1 MKRIWIAAAA
11 VAALVTLSVPA
22 MANDN
27 QYNHNRGTGILN
39 GVLSLY
45 FGPSHVAPKYYHR
58 HGSHRSAHHHP
69 PGHHNNHHKVRRG
82 HHGQRHAA
90 IPQHRGH
97 GGARCYYRGHYT
109 WCDDTYKRGHG
120 GGGHDGGRRRTH

>member
-27 QYNHNRGTGILN
+27 QYDHNRRAGVLS

-45 FGPSHVAPKYYHR
+45 FGPRNVAPRYTHR
-58 HGSHRSAHHHP
+58 HGPHQSAHHHP
-69 PGHHNNHHKVRRG
+69 PGHYNHHKARPSR
-82 HHGQRHAA
+82 HGQRHAA
-90 IPQHRGH
+90 IQKHRRH
-97 GGARCYYRGHYT
+97 GGARCYDRGHYT
-109 WCDDTYKRGHG
+109 WCDETYNRGHG
-120 GGGHDGGRRRTH
+120 RGGHDGGGRRHSR

>member
-22 MANDN
+22 MANDYQN
-27 QYNHNRGTGILN
+27 NRNRHSGILN

-58 HGSHRSAHHHP
+58 HGRHQSAHHHP
-69 PGHHNNHHKVRRG
+69 PGHYNHHKARRG
-82 HHGQRHAA
+82 HGQRHAA
-90 IPQHRGH
+90 IQQHRRH
-97 GGARCYYRGHYT
+97 GGARCYDRGHYT
-109 WCDDTYKRGHG
+109 SCDETYNRGHG
-120 GGGHDGGRRRTH
+120 RGGHDGGGRRHSR